1 MEESRVHQVWW
12 KLRYDKEEDKFI
24 LLFLEGNKKCMPG
37 SVKLQ
42 LGEQEKSS
50 KKIPKPR
57 KQNYIPDSQHGSC
70 IPDSVISNAQARHAD
85 LGDGAEQKPKFLVAQ
100 ALR

>member
-1 MEESRVHQVWW
+1 
-12 KLRYDKEEDKFI
+12 
-24 LLFLEGNKKCMPG
+24 MPG
-37 SVKLQ
+37 SVKVQ

-50 KKIPKPR
+50 KKNSKPR

-70 IPDSVISNAQARHAD
+70 ILDSIISNAQARHAD